1 MINYKKLCAPGGEKM
16 PNIKSA
22 KKRVKVIINKH
33 EANLPVK
40 GSMKTAVKKVE
51 KNATN
56 ENLNIANKR
65 IDKAASKGV
74 ITKNKAARLK
84 SRLTK
89 KVNETK

>member
-1 MINYKKLCAPGGEKM
+1 M

-22 KKRVKVIINKH
+22 KKRVKVTSVKH
-33 EANLPVK
+33 ESNIPVK

-51 KNATN
+51 KELTQ
-56 ENLNIANKR
+56 ENLKTANKR
-65 IDKAASKGV
+65 IDKACNKGI
-74 ITKNKAARLK
+74 ITKNKASRLK

>member
-1 MINYKKLCAPGGEKM
+1 M

-33 EANLPVK
+33 EANVPVK

-51 KNATN
+51 KDATK
-56 ENLNIANKR
+56 ENLNVANKR

-89 KVNETK
+89 KVNESK